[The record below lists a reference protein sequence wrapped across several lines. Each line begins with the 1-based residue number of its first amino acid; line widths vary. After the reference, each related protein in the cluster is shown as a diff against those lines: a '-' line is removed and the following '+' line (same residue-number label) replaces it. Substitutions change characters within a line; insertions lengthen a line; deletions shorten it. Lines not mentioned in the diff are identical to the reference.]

1 MVVPVLMIC
10 CSSITAAP
18 KTGPG
23 KQYDSCPFF
32 EAAHVD
38 HIFRVANRTGRNG
51 ATNGRLNVP
60 FGVGVAEGKC
70 SLANSMCSPAIPLR
84 NSRLR

>member
-10 CSSITAAP
+10 CQVSLKP
-18 KTGPG
+18 KTPG

-38 HIFRVANRTGRNG
+38 HLFRVGVVLEGRVRQTAG
-51 ATNGRLNVP
+51 SM
-60 FGVGVAEGKC
+60 
-70 SLANSMCSPAIPLR
+70 SLSA
-84 NSRLR
+84 

>member
-38 HIFRVANRTGRNG
+38 HVFRARVV
-51 ATNGRLNVP
+51 L
-60 FGVGVAEGKC
+60 EGTVRQTAGSM
-70 SLANSMCSPAIPLR
+70 SLSA
-84 NSRLR
+84 

>member
-1 MVVPVLMIC
+1 MVVPVLMMC
-10 CSSITAAP
+10 CQVLLKP
-18 KTGPG
+18 KPSR
-23 KQYDSCPFF
+23 QAVRLMPLL

-38 HIFRVANRTGRNG
+38 GVFRVESYWKDG

-60 FGVGVAEGKC
+60 FGLGVAEGKC
-70 SLANSMCSPAIPLR
+70 SLANSMCSPAIPRR

>member
-10 CSSITAAP
+10 CQVSLKP

-60 FGVGVAEGKC
+60 FGLGVVEGKC
-70 SLANSMCSPAIPLR
+70 SLANSMYSPAIPLR

>member
-10 CSSITAAP
+10 CQVSLKP

-23 KQYDSCPFF
+23 KQYNSCPFF

-38 HIFRVANRTGRNG
+38 HVFRARVV
-51 ATNGRLNVP
+51 L
-60 FGVGVAEGKC
+60 EGTVRQTAGSM
-70 SLANSMCSPAIPLR
+70 SLSA
-84 NSRLR
+84 